1 MRKSI
6 PRLKNL
12 KKKNNLSLERS
23 MFFKLASQK
32 RNYFLPSHRH
42 AGQSDILP
50 IMGKPPGIF
59 NVAVE
64 GIVIKDG
71 KILITQRSYDRSHA
85 PGEWEILTGRVDQGE
100 TFEEA
105 VKREVKEE
113 VGLEVEVQEPINTFH
128 FYYGPENAE
137 HLGVSFLCKYV
148 SGEVTLD
155 KNEQIGFKWASPE
168 EAEKLIKDKSILSSI
183 QKVKKLL

>member
-1 MRKSI
+1 MPHIHKLIDFTVEVFIVHKHKVLLRRHDKYKKWLSI
-6 PRLKNL
+6 GGHIELHEDP
-12 KKKNNLSLERS
+12 
-23 MFFKLASQK
+23 
-32 RNYFLPSHRH
+32 
-42 AGQSDILP
+42 
-50 IMGKPPGIF
+50 
-59 NVAVE
+59 VE
-64 GIVIKDG
+64 AAI
-71 KILITQRSYDRSHA
+71 
-85 PGEWEILTGRVDQGE
+85 
-100 TFEEA
+100 
-105 VKREVKEE
+105 REVKEE